1 MNKTLVISKP
11 IERFNRTVWSAKIVV
26 ALISKPKVS
35 DESQF
40 HQPPHVPSC
49 KAHQLPIHKATKFRI
64 HENQLIDSKTLTEAD
79 TLKKNKFTS
88 EEIIIITRHRAAEV
102 KLE

>member
-1 MNKTLVISKP
+1 
-11 IERFNRTVWSAKIVV
+11 V
-26 ALISKPKVS
+26 ALINKPKVS

-49 KAHQLPIHKATKFRI
+49 KAHQLPIHNATKFRI
-64 HENQLIDSKTLTEAD
+64 HENQLIDSKILTEAD
-79 TLKKNKFTS
+79 MLKKNKFTP
-88 EEIIIITRHRAAEV
+88 EEIIIITRHKAAEV